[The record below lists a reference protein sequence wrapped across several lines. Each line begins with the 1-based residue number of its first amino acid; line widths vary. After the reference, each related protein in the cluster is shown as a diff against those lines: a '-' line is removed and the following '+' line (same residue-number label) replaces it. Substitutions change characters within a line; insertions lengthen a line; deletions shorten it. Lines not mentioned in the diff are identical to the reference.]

1 MRNMVIACPRTST
14 ITKAKRNTVQFRDV
28 REHRKIHM
36 AYLLES
42 HDWQEVFSV
51 VDCELK
57 CDELYLIPHR
67 PCLMSVSHSVISVLT
82 CSRDPPSSVRHWLNI
97 F

>member
-1 MRNMVIACPRTST
+1 MHVREHLL
-14 ITKAKRNTVQFRDV
+14 TKAKRNTVQFRDV

-36 AYLLES
+36 AHDLLES

-57 CDELYLIPHR
+57 GDELYLIPYGA
-67 PCLMSVSHSVISVLT
+67 CLMSVSHSVISVRT
-82 CSRDPPSSVRHWLNI
+82 CPSDPPSSGRHWLNI

>member
-1 MRNMVIACPRTST
+1 
-14 ITKAKRNTVQFRDV
+14 
-28 REHRKIHM
+28 M

-57 CDELYLIPHR
+57 CDELYLIPYG
-67 PCLMSVSHSVISVLT
+67 PCLMSVSQSHSIISVRT
-82 CSRDPPSSVRHWLNI
+82 CPSDPPSSGRHWLNLN
-97 F
+97 

>member
-1 MRNMVIACPRTST
+1 
-14 ITKAKRNTVQFRDV
+14 
-28 REHRKIHM
+28 M

-57 CDELYLIPHR
+57 CDELYLIPYG
-67 PCLMSVSHSVISVLT
+67 PCLMSVSHSIISVRT

>member
-1 MRNMVIACPRTST
+1 
-14 ITKAKRNTVQFRDV
+14 
-28 REHRKIHM
+28 M

-57 CDELYLIPHR
+57 CDKLYLIP
-67 PCLMSVSHSVISVLT
+67 
-82 CSRDPPSSVRHWLNI
+82 
-97 F
+97 